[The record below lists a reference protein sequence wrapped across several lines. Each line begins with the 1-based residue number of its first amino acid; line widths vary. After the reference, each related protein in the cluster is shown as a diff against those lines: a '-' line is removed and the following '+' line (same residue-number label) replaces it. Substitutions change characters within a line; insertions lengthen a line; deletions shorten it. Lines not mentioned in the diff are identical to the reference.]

1 MPSHKRK
8 RSEYSTSSHPSATT
22 TTSLPSS
29 STITLAGSSLE
40 HPHFRSTNH
49 LQGDSVASQH
59 SSMRY
64 QHHHPHA
71 GGNVNGGTTTYF
83 NPRTG
88 QSSSEY
94 APPPFA
100 TTVDGGSSAQYTGPG
115 YPRGMG
121 NGSSTAMPT
130 PARYGHHHGV
140 TQHSSR
146 SPLPGSYHHQH
157 NSQQQFNGN
166 TAQHHHHLP
175 VAPHH
180 SELPSSHT
188 PLHQSNTL
196 AAPHVVLSP
205 QTSSTV
211 RHASKRRRFSS
222 PVLHSAANTTNTSNI
237 GHVPNINHSNSAFHF
252 NHQHQ
257 QQQQYQRNYRP
268 HNNSYGSGHVY
279 TPRYHLGGSN
289 NGNKR
294 YSTMSTTSAMA
305 QQMEA
310 DRIRVSVL
318 WAILTTPTHIN
329 TTIITPQI
337 LTIPPMRD
345 GMDIHHTAR
354 VVVVAHMTSTLP
366 TRTTISSM
374 GTHRVK
380 APITQSPTITRTG
393 GGSGNNSARYNQHS
407 SHDDKDGHYRFTIGE
422 VLLNQYKITSFM
434 GAGTFAKVV
443 KCIDI
448 FQNRYVAIKII
459 RSLRKY
465 TEAAQIEINV
475 LNDIKDRDL
484 DDQFHCIRLLR
495 SFTFR
500 GHMCLVFPL
509 YGTSIFD
516 FMKKN
521 NYIGFT
527 MTHIQ
532 NIALQLFRGIQFIHD
547 ELRLIHTDLKPENVL
562 LMQGEFDEI
571 PLPPTATPKKSGTT
585 TMRVPKC
592 TDIKIID
599 FGSATYERDYHTAI
613 ISTRHYRAPEVI
625 LGLGWSYPADM
636 WSAGCILFEL
646 YTGDAL
652 FQTHENKE
660 HLAMMEKYFGAI
672 PHEIFQR
679 IDRATKKK
687 YFVQNGR
694 LNWPAM
700 ASNEESV
707 SFVSKLKPMADSLHV
722 STHGEVGNAFL
733 DLIGRLLQYEPTDR
747 LTAKEALQHRFFSL
761 VH

>member
-294 YSTMSTTSAMA
+294 YSTMSTTSAMSTA
-305 QQMEA
+305 NGSGSHSSIGAVGYSHNSYPHQHNNYH
-310 DRIRVSVL
+310 S
-318 WAILTTPTHIN
+318 TNTHHSSN
-329 TTIITPQI
+329 AGWNGYSSY
-337 LTIPPMRD
+337 RSRR
-345 GMDIHHTAR
+345 GGG
-354 VVVVAHMTSTLP
+354 AHDQYSANSYYNKQHGY
-366 TRTTISSM
+366 SS
-374 GTHRVK
+374 GKGSNYSKSNYH
-380 APITQSPTITRTG
+380 SG